1 MSDETENQNKFA
13 APAVPN
19 FVWYAFGIAIV
30 IFYFFGLNVPL
41 LGPDEPRYAQVAREM
56 FERGD
61 WITTTLGGYHWFEK
75 PALLYWSQIAAYSVF
90 GVSEWT
96 ARLGPALFG
105 LGTIASIW
113 LIGRTE
119 EKAAGKQQFA
129 SFAALIAATTLGLI
143 VFSRGAS
150 FDITVTFPITA
161 SLACFYAYD
170 RGGKK
175 FGLFGFYFFI
185 GVALL
190 AKGLIG
196 IVFPFAIVGTYFVLS
211 WRSPSRGLLLS
222 LLWGPVVSVAAA
234 STWYLPMYARHGW
247 EFIDEFFLQHHF
259 ARFTSNKYQHP
270 QPFHFYFWVLPLM
283 TIPWLPLFFAGLWK
297 AVPAIIQR
305 DKLGTK
311 IDASARSVSADL
323 LVSSTPLILFSL
335 SWIAVP
341 LVFFSFSG
349 SKLPG
354 YILPAVPA
362 TVLLTSLY
370 AYSKAAG
377 STRWRNGI
385 LALAGITLGV
395 LFLVVAFALP
405 KFAVQDSVKT
415 LIAAAAEKGHSN
427 EPVLSFN
434 TVQHNAE
441 FYAPNRLVR
450 DSEGKQRRFDSDT
463 ELADYLRNEAKEQI
477 LVIAPLK
484 RLELFN
490 NSAVI
495 MAELLGD
502 NTRYGIFL
510 VRKR

>member
-1 MSDETENQNKFA
+1 MPDETENLKKPA
-13 APAVPN
+13 ESAVPN
-19 FVWYAFGIAIV
+19 YVWYAFGIAIV
-30 IFYFFGLNVPL
+30 VFYFFGLNVPL

-61 WITTTLGGYHWFEK
+61 WITPTLGCFHWFEK

-119 EKAAGKQQFA
+119 ETVTGRKQFA
-129 SFAALIAATTLGLI
+129 LFAALIAATTLGIL
-143 VFSRGAS
+143 VFARGAS

-170 RGGKK
+170 RGGNTL
-175 FGLFGFYFFI
+175 GLIGFYFFI

-196 IVFPFAIVGTYFVLS
+196 IVFPFAIVGAYFVLS
-211 WRSPSRGLLLS
+211 WRWPSRGLLLS
-222 LLWGPVVSVAAA
+222 LFWGSFLAAAVAAI
-234 STWYLPMYARHGW
+234 WYLPMYLRHGG
-247 EFIDEFFLQHHF
+247 EFIDEFFVQHHF

-270 QPFHFYFWVLPLM
+270 QPFYFYFWVLPLM
-283 TIPWLPLFFAGLWK
+283 TLPWLPLFFAGLWK

-305 DKLGTK
+305 V
-311 IDASARSVSADL
+311 RSR
-323 LVSSTPLILFSL
+323 TPLEAAAGSLSPDPLISSAPLLLFSL

-341 LVFFSFSG
+341 LFFFSFSG

-370 AYSKAAG
+370 AYGKAAVSG
-377 STRWRNGI
+377 RWRNGI
-385 LALAGITLGV
+385 LALAGITLTV
-395 LFLVVAFALP
+395 LFAAAAFALP

-415 LIAAAAEKGHSN
+415 LVAAAAEKGHSA

-450 DSEGKQRRFDSDT
+450 DSEGKQRRFDGDA
-463 ELADYLRNEAKEQI
+463 ELANYLRDEAKEQV

-484 RLELFN
+484 RVELFN
-490 NSAVI
+490 NSTVI
-495 MAELLGD
+495 TAELLGD
-502 NTRYGIFL
+502 NARYGIFL